1 MLIRASH
8 PDVHRSFD
16 EDPSI
21 AEMKVT
27 HVQVKNKP
35 VRLETQLDENIGVV
49 TGNLSEDFFYVG
61 LLDDVVIL
69 GKVDIFVQ
77 QGNKRAGEK
86 RLCVLIHYLS
96 QYIIYAIH

>member
-1 MLIRASH
+1 MAS
-8 PDVHRSFD
+8 
-16 EDPSI
+16 PSI
-21 AEMKVT
+21 AEMKVP

-35 VRLETQLDENIGVV
+35 VRLETQPNENIGVV
-49 TGNLSEDFFYVG
+49 TGNLSEDCFYVG

-86 RLCVLIHYLS
+86 RL
-96 QYIIYAIH
+96 